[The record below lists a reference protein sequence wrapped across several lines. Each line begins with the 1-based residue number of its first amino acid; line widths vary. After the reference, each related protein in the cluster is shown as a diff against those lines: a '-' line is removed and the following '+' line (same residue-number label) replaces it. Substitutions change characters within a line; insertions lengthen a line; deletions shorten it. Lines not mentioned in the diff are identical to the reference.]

1 MAEKR
6 KIVDMDDDHNNH
18 NSNGIKIRNGG
29 KMFFLFQ

>member
-6 KIVDMDDDHNNH
+6 KIVDMDQHYNNQ